1 MLVNVSCTV
10 IQSDTIIYTNHFLK
24 WDEHPELAWDVH
36 GYRMLLQGCKAR
48 CGQSMITQKHV
59 NGTNNQDYHEPVNG
73 SIGIRGPCD
82 MTPTVCKSYGVWNLF
97 QRLLQN
103 PVVHHPCA
111 AIGAHPVSGWAGCLP
126 GDIQGCYGI
135 FLSVE
140 YHWFVTG
147 KWSCSNSRSLV

>member
-1 MLVNVSCTV
+1 MLVVQWYNL
-10 IQSDTIIYTNHFLK
+10 IQYDTIIYTNHFLK

-48 CGQSMITQKHV
+48 CGQSMTTQQYA
-59 NGTNNQDYHEPVNG
+59 NGTNNQEYHEPMNG
-73 SIGIRGPCD
+73 SICIRGPCD
-82 MTPTVCKSYGVWNLF
+82 MTPTSFRGYSKIQWFIMVFPWFS
-97 QRLLQN
+97 
-103 PVVHHPCA
+103 
-111 AIGAHPVSGWAGCLP
+111 GAHPLSGCWAGCLP

-140 YHWFVTG
+140 YRHWFVTG